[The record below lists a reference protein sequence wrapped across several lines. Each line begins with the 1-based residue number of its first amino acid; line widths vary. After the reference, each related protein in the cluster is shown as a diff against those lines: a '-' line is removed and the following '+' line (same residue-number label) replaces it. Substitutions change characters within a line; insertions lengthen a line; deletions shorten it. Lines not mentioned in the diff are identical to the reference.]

1 MAHSAWR
8 MGRSAS
14 GPDALRYAPCAL
26 RDRREHKMSVVLHPL
41 TFGTVNQSTT
51 PAALNGGVSLPCAAV
66 LVQCDPDNSNDLFV
80 GDGGSQPL
88 QLKPGQAARF
98 EIVDAAL
105 LYVAA
110 AGGTQRA
117 NWVAGP
123 RDLAIHGTGLTG
135 GGGG

>member
-1 MAHSAWR
+1 

-14 GPDALRYAPCAL
+14 GPDALRFAPCAL

-41 TFGTVNQSTT
+41 TFGTVNQNTT
-51 PAALNGGVSLPCAAV
+51 PAALNGGVSLPCAAA
-66 LVQCDPDNSNDLFV
+66 LVQCDPGNAADVLV

-88 QLKPGQAARF
+88 RLKPGQAGRF
-98 EIVDAAL
+98 EITDAAL

-110 AGGTQRA
+110 ASGTQKV

-135 GGGG
+135 AGGG